1 MPEVPAKPATPVPAK
16 GDATTRVTR
25 ALLDAARASLRTE
38 PAEIRPWVAT
48 NLAAMLLA
56 VGRDE
61 EADLVLAEARRQAAL
76 ARDPLLVARVEVALA
91 MAAEVR
97 DDDARANEHLALA
110 ARDGLAADTSF
121 HAWTIT
127 SRLARRQGTN
137 LPDFAGD
144 PEASAEARLGHSV
157 GARLVAEGWLERATS
172 ARQRGDV
179 VLAGDLLQIAARR
192 VTETAAPRLLAMLE
206 EEEGLYAFATLD
218 LGAGERRLRRAVEL
232 FAENGLARDEGRA
245 LLELA
250 TLIARHPGRM
260 RGESASA
267 AFGRAQTVLGGR
279 ATWRDR
285 LAIQNGFRD
294 GGRRVIDRAL
304 TDGTVSRI
312 EAFER
317 ARGNL
322 LSTVATAAESADRA
336 LTDVEL
342 ELDDGPT
349 RAQALARVGKARGV
363 AGENLGRT
371 SASLAELDGAVRD
384 LIDLFGAA
392 LVERDRLR
400 VLLRVFYELDQATDL
415 ASFPPLMAR
424 LAARVLDADQVIVA
438 LEKDGELVALGRH
451 GEPPGTD
458 TNAWKVV
465 AARAA
470 MDGPGRHATPAP
482 ATLAARAQDN
492 LAGPVF
498 AVSLRRSGVQ
508 GVLYADKLRRRGQF
522 REQDL
527 AVAHLLADY
536 AALSLGKLR
545 ARADEHLVRHQL
557 AVTLDAIR
565 DGVVAWDGRGV
576 VTHVNATAA
585 RMLHVGPSELVGKA
599 RKDLPGLAP
608 LFALSHSPARVEGAI
623 VRLARGSFVVTC
635 RPIAQEGDGGSV
647 VSLVELARA
656 EKLAQRLSAT
666 RARYGMADLI
676 GESTTLEAAIMA
688 VKRAATIDATV
699 LITGE
704 SGTGKEVAA
713 QAIHSS
719 GLRAHGPF
727 VGINCAA
734 LPRELL
740 EAELFG
746 YEKGAFT
753 GARTQGNAGKFEL
766 ATEGTILLDEIGDM
780 PLDMQAK
787 LLRVLQERTVTRL
800 GGHDEIPVDA
810 RVIATTHRDLEALV
824 DEGRFRMDLL
834 FRLRVL
840 AIHLPPLRE
849 RVSDIAELA
858 RHHLRRIAEQQRKSM
873 RDLGPLV
880 LEELERYAWPG
891 NVRELANVMEAE
903 VSLAPPDIVV
913 LDRLNTRLA
922 GRFRGVHGGG
932 PTSTG
937 QWRAANAPAP
947 AEEAIV
953 PLAEVEKRAYLSAL
967 ERCHQNV
974 ARAAEAL
981 GVSKVTFYAKLRAW
995 GLHPRG
1001 EGPSS
1006 SRILTTAP
1014 ASSSALPDSG
1024 PDSDPK

>member
-1 MPEVPAKPATPVPAK
+1 MPDVPAKPRTPLPAP
-16 GDATTRVTR
+16 GTAAVDGTR
-25 ALLDAARASLRTE
+25 ASLDAIREELRTE

-61 EADLVLAEARRQAAL
+61 EADSVLADARRQAAL

-110 ARDGLAADTSF
+110 ARDGLVADTSF

-127 SRLARRQGTN
+127 SRLARRQGTTR
-137 LPDFAGD
+137 PDFRGD
-144 PEASAEARLGHSV
+144 PDAGAEARLRHSV
-157 GARLVAEGWLERATS
+157 GSLLVAEVAIERATA
-172 ARQRGDV
+172 ARLRGDV
-179 VLAGDLLQIAARR
+179 VLAGELLESAARR
-192 VTETAAPRLLAMLE
+192 VTKTGSPRLLAMLE

-218 LGAGERRLRRAVEL
+218 LGARRRVRRAVEL
-232 FAENGLARDEGRA
+232 FAEHGLARHEGRA

-250 TLIARHPGRM
+250 ALIARHPEQM
-260 RGESASA
+260 RGDSASTTL
-267 AFGRAQTVLGGR
+267 GRAQTVLGSR

-285 LAIQNGFRD
+285 LTIQNGFRD

-322 LSTVATAAESADRA
+322 LSTVAAAAASADRA

-349 RAQALARVGKARGV
+349 RTRTLARVGKARGV
-363 AGENLGRT
+363 AGENQART
-371 SASLAELDGAVRD
+371 GASLSELDGAVRGPPHRPVRG
-384 LIDLFGAA
+384 GARRA
-392 LVERDRLR
+392 R
-400 VLLRVFYELDQATDL
+400 
-415 ASFPPLMAR
+415 PPTGPP
-424 LAARVLDADQVIVA
+424 ARVLRARPGRRSRLVPTPSGAPRRAPARRRPDHRRTNR
-438 LEKDGELVALGRH
+438 DGELIYLSRRRPFGGRPDRMEDR
-451 GEPPGTD
+451 GSQGGPRR
-458 TNAWKVV
+458 AWPTRD
-465 AARAA
+465 AGAGDGGSARA
-470 MDGPGRHATPAP
+470 G
-482 ATLAARAQDN
+482 Q

-565 DGVVAWDGRGV
+565 DGVLAWDGRGV
-576 VTHVNATAA
+576 VTHVNAAAA
-585 RMLHVGPSELVGKA
+585 RMLQLGAADLVGKA
-599 RKDLPGLAP
+599 RKDLPTLTP
-608 LFALSHSPARVEGAI
+608 LFALASSPARVEGFG
-623 VRLARGSFVVTC
+623 RPARRATSFVVTC
-635 RPIAQEGDGGSV
+635 APHQRDFQK
-647 VSLVELARA
+647 ARA
-656 EKLAQRLSAT
+656 SVRLDPR
-666 RARYGMADLI
+666 RARPRPEARATPLGHARPLQLVRT
-676 GESTTLEAAIMA
+676 SSARAHVHAAITA
-688 VKRAATIDATV
+688 VKRAAAIDATV

-753 GARTQGNAGKFEL
+753 GARADGHRGQVRGSRPR
-766 ATEGTILLDEIGDM
+766 GTILLDESATCRRHAS
-780 PLDMQAK
+780 QA
-787 LLRVLQERTVTRL
+787 
-800 GGHDEIPVDA
+800 A
-810 RVIATTHRDLEALV
+810 CA
-824 DEGRFRMDLL
+824 
-834 FRLRVL
+834 
-840 AIHLPPLRE
+840 
-849 RVSDIAELA
+849 S
-858 RHHLRRIAEQQRKSM
+858 
-873 RDLGPLV
+873 
-880 LEELERYAWPG
+880 
-891 NVRELANVMEAE
+891 
-903 VSLAPPDIVV
+903 
-913 LDRLNTRLA
+913 
-922 GRFRGVHGGG
+922 FRG
-932 PTSTG
+932 
-937 QWRAANAPAP
+937 
-947 AEEAIV
+947 
-953 PLAEVEKRAYLSAL
+953 
-967 ERCHQNV
+967 
-974 ARAAEAL
+974 AR
-981 GVSKVTFYAKLRAW
+981 
-995 GLHPRG
+995 
-1001 EGPSS
+1001 
-1006 SRILTTAP
+1006 
-1014 ASSSALPDSG
+1014 
-1024 PDSDPK
+1024 